1 MLGLSLAV
9 LLAAAGIAIFPCWR
23 HSAHWGYGPS
33 TVAGGLLF
41 LVAAFTIGERA
52 VPHTLSATPER
63 GPSSRTH
70 AVVAQMEAPEPAGH

>member
-23 HSAHWGYGPS
+23 HSARWGYGPS

-52 VPHTLSATPER
+52 VPHSLSATSDR
-63 GPSSRTH
+63 APSPRTQ
-70 AVVAQMEAPEPAGH
+70 AVVAQVQALP